1 MKQAYITALTDSLL
15 ATENVDEVLVRTEA
29 LLAQKGHT
37 RLWPAVLRGVV
48 VELEKRVIDETPEVT
63 VAKEGGLDK
72 AKLAEVLAALKVQ
85 TEVVKTV
92 VDPSLIGGFTL
103 QYRDT
108 VVDKSYKRALLDI
121 YRKVTK

>member
-29 LLAQKGHT
+29 LLTQKGHT

-48 VELEKRVIDETPEVT
+48 VELEKRVVDETPEVT
-63 VAKEGGLDK
+63 VAKEGSVDK

-85 TEVVKTV
+85 TETVKTV
-92 VDPSLIGGFTL
+92 VDPSLIGGFTV

-108 VVDKSYKRALLDI
+108 VIDKSYKRALLDI

>member
-1 MKQAYITALTDSLL
+1 LKKEQ
-15 ATENVDEVLVRTEA
+15 
-29 LLAQKGHT
+29 
-37 RLWPAVLRGVV
+37 
-48 VELEKRVIDETPEVT
+48 VT

-72 AKLAEVLAALKVQ
+72 AKLAEVLAVLKVQ
-85 TEVVKTV
+85 TETVKTV
-92 VDPSLIGGFTL
+92 VDPSLIGGFTV

>member
-29 LLAQKGHT
+29 LLTQKGHT

-48 VELEKRVIDETPEVT
+48 VELEKRVVDETPEVT
-63 VAKEGGLDK
+63 VAKEGGVDK

-85 TEVVKTV
+85 TETVKTV
-92 VDPSLIGGFTL
+92 VDPSLIGGFTV

-108 VVDKSYKRALLDI
+108 VIDKSYKRALLDI